1 MSPVEN
7 QTDVAQRMYT
17 ERASNYEDSWHPDF
31 SSRFMKLVPVQ
42 SGDRV
47 LDLCCGTGL
56 DLVIA
61 ADRVGDEGI
70 VIGVDITEAMLAEAR
85 KKLEQDQDQVLARR
99 IKLVQHSATDLTG
112 CPHVEKGSFDLII
125 CSSAFVLFDNPK
137 QVVAHWRE
145 YLKPG
150 GRVAIDITHEYNL
163 RAGLLLEKV
172 ARRLGVSFP
181 SDRSWIESK
190 ESFSNILEH
199 QGFEVEKV
207 EILQKVVG
215 LGSRFLDL
223 DQADEQFDFV
233 VKGPLTASIVTE
245 GMRTSG
251 REYFKEEWE
260 KAAVD
265 GKVEV
270 SDIVYVYIA
279 RKV

>member
-1 MSPVEN
+1 MSPVES
-7 QTDVAQRMYT
+7 QTDAAQRMYT

-56 DLVIA
+56 EVVIA

-85 KKLEQDQDQVLARR
+85 KKLDQDQVLARR
-99 IKLVQHSATDLTG
+99 TKLVQHSATDLTG

-125 CSSAFVLFDNPK
+125 CSSAFVLFENP
-137 QVVAHWRE
+137 QEVVAHWRE

-172 ARRLGVSFP
+172 ARRLGMSFP
-181 SDRSWIESK
+181 SNRSWIESK
-190 ESFSNILEH
+190 ESFSKILEH
-199 QGFEVEKV
+199 QGFEVEKA
-207 EILQKVVG
+207 ESLEKVVG
-215 LGSRFLDL
+215 LGSTFLGL
-223 DQADEQFDFV
+223 DQADGQFDFV
-233 VKGPLTASIVTE
+233 VNGPLTASIVTE
-245 GMRTSG
+245 ELRTKG

-260 KAAVD
+260 KAAVN

-270 SDIVYVYIA
+270 SDTVYVYIA
-279 RKV
+279 RKP